1 MYESKKSVIDLFTEK
16 NNRAG
21 FTAQEIILRVL
32 KSQGAIYKEIRNLE
46 KSDTIARHKDNFGII
61 VYIKNKGEVK
71 EKWVF

>member
-1 MYESKKSVIDLFTEK
+1 MYDSKKSVIDLFTEK

-61 VYIKNKGEVK
+61 VYIKNKCEVK
-71 EKWVF
+71 EK

>member
-32 KSQGAIYKEIRNLE
+32 KSQGAIYKEIKNLE

-71 EKWVF
+71 EK